1 MIGQSFFQRNQTI
14 LNAKIQQ
21 GFIRHLREET
31 YNALLQANWGFFLR
45 KRKSD
50 IINLMTTELD
60 VLAGGT
66 NLFFTI
72 YYLDLFLHSFKLG
85 LHFGFLQR

>member
-21 GFIRHLREET
+21 GFTRHLREET
-31 YNALLQANWGFFLR
+31 YKAIIQANWGFFLR

-50 IINLMTTELD
+50 LINSMTTEIST
-60 VLAGGT
+60 G
-66 NLFFTI
+66 
-72 YYLDLFLHSFKLG
+72 
-85 LHFGFLQR
+85 